1 MFAAAVAGRV
11 LRPLVSLAR
20 TAATISDTEL
30 NQRIAVTGRDEAS
43 QIAAAFNEMLSR
55 LERTFET
62 QRQFLHDTSHELRTP
77 LAVIRGHAEL
87 IEVDAPPEQ
96 RRETIDLI
104 DDVDRMS
111 RLVNDLSVLAMSE
124 RPDFLRAD

>member
-62 QRQFLHDTSHELRTP
+62 QRQSSTTPATSCARTHSDDHSASGAGLGLAIVKAIAEGARRDGEGDITTRLGCPLRDHHP
-77 LAVIRGHAEL
+77 
-87 IEVDAPPEQ
+87 
-96 RRETIDLI
+96 
-104 DDVDRMS
+104 DR
-111 RLVNDLSVLAMSE
+111 
-124 RPDFLRAD
+124 P

>member
-62 QRQFLHDTSHELRTP
+62 QRQFLHETSHELRTP

-87 IEVDAPPEQ
+87 IPAGHVGAPRLPS
-96 RRETIDLI
+96 RRLG
-104 DDVDRMS
+104 
-111 RLVNDLSVLAMSE
+111 RLS
-124 RPDFLRAD
+124 

>member
-30 NQRIAVTGRDEAS
+30 SQRIAVTGRDEAS

-62 QRQFLHDTSHELRTP
+62 QRQSSTTPATSAASGAGLG
-77 LAVIRGHAEL
+77 LAIVKAHGGT
-87 IEVDAPPEQ
+87 
-96 RRETIDLI
+96 RR
-104 DDVDRMS
+104 
-111 RLVNDLSVLAMSE
+111 
-124 RPDFLRAD
+124 